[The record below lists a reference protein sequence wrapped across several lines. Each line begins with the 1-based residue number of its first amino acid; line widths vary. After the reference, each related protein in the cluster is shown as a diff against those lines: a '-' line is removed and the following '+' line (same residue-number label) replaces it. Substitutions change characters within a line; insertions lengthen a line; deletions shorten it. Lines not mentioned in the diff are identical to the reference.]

1 MDEPLLD
8 LGRTHRVK
16 GRGLSISLTERVRA
30 ARGMK
35 QAVVKVTGFG
45 RGARGVGKAMD
56 YISREGML
64 PLEKDSGDLI
74 LGREEQKELVKE
86 WSMDFDGFKN
96 SRDTAQIVFSMPPG
110 SKVEA
115 LRAAVRTTG
124 ERAFPGHEWVF
135 AIHEDRAHPHAHMIV
150 KMRGK
155 EKGKKLQLKKADLR
169 ELRSL
174 FAEASREQGVMLAAS
189 PRSAR
194 GVGQKAERQDI
205 RQLKQRGIRPEVEK
219 KAAQEAAMELTRGDR
234 QEKVWECAMRGRNER
249 ERAAYREEARKLRAR
264 AAIEQQD
271 QKKQKTLS
279 RLAGDLERFAETMPK
294 PKTRRQVLKDKA
306 LEKTQEKQRQKVR
319 QPDRG
324 MDLEL

>member
-8 LGRTHRVK
+8 LGGIHRTK
-16 GRGLSISLTERVRA
+16 GRGFSLPVMERWRA
-30 ARGMK
+30 ARGIR
-35 QAVVKVTGFG
+35 QAVVKITGFG

-56 YISREGML
+56 YISREGEL

-115 LRAAVRTTG
+115 LRAAVRATG

-189 PRSAR
+189 PRAAR
-194 GVGQKAERQDI
+194 GVGQKAERQAI

-219 KAAQEAAMELTRGDR
+219 KADQEAAMELMRGDR
-234 QEKVWECAMRGRNER
+234 QEKAWECAMRERNNRER
-249 ERAAYREEARKLRAR
+249 ESYREEARKLRAR
-264 AAIEQQD
+264 AAKEQQD
-271 QKKQKTLS
+271 QEKQKTLS
-279 RLAGDLERFAETMPK
+279 RLAGDFERFAETMPK
-294 PKTRRQVLKDKA
+294 PKTRRQLLKERA
-306 LEKTQEKQRQKVR
+306 QHRNQEQQRQKN
-319 QPDRG
+319 QSKERG
-324 MDLEL
+324 AGLEL